1 MVTTIMMMRVMTML
15 VDVPTDGDNN
25 NDDEGDDDACC
36 RAH

>member
-25 NDDEGDDDACC
+25 NDDEGDDDAC
-36 RAH
+36 